1 MLAESLLPGKARSGP
16 NCSESSVEMRLQVR
30 AKYAK
35 SSAGARHCANGVARP
50 SRGARGLKPKSV
62 ERGRLPRDVAPPHG
76 VHLD

>member
-1 MLAESLLPGKARSGP
+1 MLAESLRPGKARSGP

-50 SRGARGLKPKSV
+50 SRGARGLKL
-62 ERGRLPRDVAPPHG
+62 EVAVIARPESASRAPHG
-76 VHLD
+76 VRVD